1 MASFWFMLLLIFCI
15 AGVAAKWGSRQSIAK
30 MSDEELA
37 RADKE
42 MIETNEHGRDPKW
55 VMYHR
60 NVRAEM
66 KKRGLC

>member
-1 MASFWFMLLLIFCI
+1 MASFWFVLLLIFCI
-15 AGVAAKWGSRQSIAK
+15 AGVAAKRGSRQSIAK

>member
-1 MASFWFMLLLIFCI
+1 MLLMIFCV
-15 AGVAAKWGSRQSIAK
+15 AGVAATWGSRQSIAK

-42 MIETNEHGRDPKW
+42 MIETREHDRDPRW
-55 VMYHR
+55 VVYHR